1 MMDFMIENWY
11 MLFGLIALIFM
22 TGLAIYSFFKKP
34 TPEQMDNLR
43 EWLLGAVTKAE
54 KELGGGTGQL
64 KLRQVYDLFVAR
76 FPWLATVISFA
87 TFSDMVD
94 DALVEMRELLDK
106 NAAVQ
111 AYVTGDLNST
121 GTALVADTPQSD
133 AEYSEEEGASR

>member
-1 MMDFMIENWY
+1 MDFMIENWY

-76 FPWLATVISFA
+76 FPWLAKVISFA